1 MKGQTMSSNPTISSS
16 SYDRARVGL
25 SGGTATMTVGGTITK
40 TAILLLLVLA
50 SFGFGWTQMSGSD
63 QQAANIGALA
73 VGASV
78 LAMVLS
84 LIISF
89 RPSTVRVLAPVF
101 ALAEGLVLGV
111 VSALFE
117 QQYPGI
123 VIQAATGTFGVF
135 ASMLILYRTRVIR
148 VTARLRSIVSIA
160 MMAIFFTYLISF
172 VLTLFGSS
180 VPYINDASPIGIGF
194 SILVILVA
202 AFMLLTDFDFV
213 ERGAR
218 DGAPASMEWYG
229 AFAMLVSLVW
239 IYVEILRLLSKLRSR

>member
-1 MKGQTMSSNPTISSS
+1 MSSNPTISDA
-16 SYDRARVGL
+16 SYDRARLGL
-25 SGGTATMTVGGTITK
+25 SGGNATMTVGGTITK
-40 TAILLLLVLA
+40 TAILLLIVLA
-50 SFGFGWTQMSGSD
+50 SFGFGWMQMNGSD
-63 QQAANIGALA
+63 QAAASVMGIS

-84 LIISF
+84 LVISF
-89 RPSTVRVLAPVF
+89 KPSTVAVLAPVF

-111 VSALFE
+111 ISALFE
-117 QQYPGI
+117 RDYPGI
-123 VIQAATGTFGVF
+123 AIQAATGTFGVF
-135 ASMLILYRTRVIR
+135 ASMLVLYRTRVIR
-148 VTARLRSIVSIA
+148 VTARLRSIVSVA

-172 VLTLFGSS
+172 VLSLFGTS
-180 VPYINDASPIGIGF
+180 VPYINSSSPIGIGF

-218 DGAPASMEWYG
+218 DGAPARMEWYG

-239 IYVEILRLLSKLRSR
+239 VYVEMLRLIAKLRSR